1 MSYILDALRRAE
13 SERERSNV
21 PGLHANPIPAD
32 HADDDEAAAPARR
45 WLWGAAALA
54 LSAAGLAT
62 WLLWPAAAPAPVQL
76 ASAPPF
82 PPPPVQHPPV
92 APLQPGPELKRL
104 EPAPLI
110 IETPVETRPS
120 PAVPAVASAPTTP
133 PATTE
138 RPVPAFA
145 ELPEAFRR
153 SLPPLATSG
162 AMYSDTP
169 AQRMLI
175 VNGQLFREGD
185 KIADGLVLEQIQLK
199 RAIFSARGERFSVSY

>member
-13 SERERSNV
+13 SERERGNV

-32 HADDDEAAAPARR
+32 HADDDEAAAPVRR

-54 LSAAGLAT
+54 LSAAGLAA
-62 WLLWPAAAPAPVQL
+62 WLLWPAAAPVPVQL
-76 ASAPPF
+76 ASAPPS
-82 PPPPVQHPPV
+82 PPPPVQLAA
-92 APLQPGPELKRL
+92 APQPGPELKRL

-120 PAVPAVASAPTTP
+120 PAAPAAASAPTSL
-133 PATTE
+133 PAASAE
-138 RPVPAFA
+138 RPVPALA
-145 ELPEAFRR
+145 ELPETFRR

-199 RAIFSARGERFSVSY
+199 RAIFSVRGERFSVSY

>member
-13 SERERSNV
+13 SERQRGHV

-32 HADDDEAAAPARR
+32 HGDDDEAAAPARR

-54 LSAAGLAT
+54 LGAAGLAS

-76 ASAPPF
+76 ASAPP
-82 PPPPVQHPPV
+82 PPIQRPP
-92 APLQPGPELKRL
+92 AAALKPGPELKRL

-110 IETPVETRPS
+110 LETPAPVETRAS
-120 PAVPAVASAPTTP
+120 PAP
-133 PATTE
+133 PANTE
-138 RPVPAFA
+138 RPVPALA

-199 RAIFSARGERFSVSY
+199 RAIFAARGERFSVSY

>member
-13 SERERSNV
+13 SERERGNV

-32 HADDDEAAAPARR
+32 HADDDETAVPARR
-45 WLWGAAALA
+45 WLWGAAVLA
-54 LSAAGLAT
+54 LGAAALAT
-62 WLLWPAAAPAPVQL
+62 WLLRPGAAPAPVQL
-76 ASAPPF
+76 ASAPP
-82 PPPPVQHPPV
+82 PPPPIQRSPAA
-92 APLQPGPELKRL
+92 APQPGPELKRL

-120 PAVPAVASAPTTP
+120 PAPPTVASAPITP
-133 PATTE
+133 PAAIE
-138 RPVPAFA
+138 RAVPALV

-162 AMYSDTP
+162 AMYSDAP

-185 KIADGLVLEQIQLK
+185 KIAEGLVLEQIQLK

>member
-13 SERERSNV
+13 SERERGGV
-21 PGLHANPIPAD
+21 PGLHANPLPAE

-45 WLWGAAALA
+45 WLWGAAVL
-54 LSAAGLAT
+54 LLGAAGLAA
-62 WLLWPAAAPAPVQL
+62 WLLSAGVPSAPVQVAIAPPSPPIQRPPAAAP
-76 ASAPPF
+76 
-82 PPPPVQHPPV
+82 
-92 APLQPGPELKRL
+92 QPGPELKRL

-110 IETPVETRPS
+110 IETPVETKPS
-120 PAVPAVASAPTTP
+120 PALPIVTSASTTP
-133 PATTE
+133 PAVTE
-138 RPVPAFA
+138 RAVPALA

-153 SLPPLATSG
+153 GLPPLATSG
-162 AMYSDTP
+162 AMYSDAP

-199 RAIFSARGERFSVSY
+199 RAIFSARGQRFSVSY

>member
-13 SERERSNV
+13 SERERGNV

-32 HADDDEAAAPARR
+32 HADDDETAAPARR
-45 WLWGAAALA
+45 WLWGATALL
-54 LSAAGLAT
+54 LSAAGVAA
-62 WLLWPAAAPAPVQL
+62 WLLSPGAPTAPVQL
-76 ASAPPF
+76 ASAPPS
-82 PPPPVQHPPV
+82 PPPPVQLPPTA
-92 APLQPGPELKRL
+92 APQPGPALKRL

-110 IETPVETRPS
+110 IEPPVETRPS
-120 PAVPAVASAPTTP
+120 PPPPAVASAPTTP

-138 RPVPAFA
+138 RPVPALA
-145 ELPEAFRR
+145 ELPETFRR

-162 AMYSDTP
+162 AMYSDAP
-169 AQRMLI
+169 AKRMLI

-185 KIADGLVLEQIQLK
+185 KIAEGLVLEQIQLK

>member
-13 SERERSNV
+13 SERERGNV

-32 HADDDEAAAPARR
+32 HADDDETAAPARR
-45 WLWGAAALA
+45 WLWGAAVLA
-54 LSAAGLAT
+54 LGAAGLAT
-62 WLLWPAAAPAPVQL
+62 WLLWPGAAPAPVQL
-76 ASAPPF
+76 ASAPPPILL
-82 PPPPVQHPPV
+82 PPAA
-92 APLQPGPELKRL
+92 APQPGPELKRL

-110 IETPVETRPS
+110 IEPPVQTRAS
-120 PAVPAVASAPTTP
+120 PVPPVVVSAPTTP
-133 PATTE
+133 PAATE
-138 RPVPAFA
+138 RAVPALV

-162 AMYSDTP
+162 AMYSDAP

-185 KIADGLVLEQIQLK
+185 KIAKGLVLEQIQLK

>member
-13 SERERSNV
+13 SERERGNV

-45 WLWGAAALA
+45 WLWGAAAL
-54 LSAAGLAT
+54 LLGAAGLAA
-62 WLLWPAAAPAPVQL
+62 WLLSPGAAPAPVQL
-76 ASAPPF
+76 ASAPPPIQR
-82 PPPPVQHPPV
+82 PPAA
-92 APLQPGPELKRL
+92 APQPGPELKRL

-110 IETPVETRPS
+110 IETPVETRAS
-120 PAVPAVASAPTTP
+120 PAPPVMASAPTTP
-133 PATTE
+133 PAATE
-138 RPVPAFA
+138 RAVPALV

-162 AMYSDTP
+162 AMYSDAP

-185 KIADGLVLEQIQLK
+185 KIAEGLVLEQIQLK
-199 RAIFSARGERFSVSY
+199 RAIFSARGQSFSVSY

>member
-13 SERERSNV
+13 SERERGNV

-32 HADDDEAAAPARR
+32 HADDDETAAPARR
-45 WLWGAAALA
+45 WLWGAAVLA
-54 LSAAGLAT
+54 LGAAALAT
-62 WLLWPAAAPAPVQL
+62 WLLWPGAAPAPVQL
-76 ASAPPF
+76 ASAPPPIQR
-82 PPPPVQHPPV
+82 PPAA
-92 APLQPGPELKRL
+92 APQPGPELKRL
-104 EPAPLI
+104 EPAPFI
-110 IETPVETRPS
+110 IETPVETRAS
-120 PAVPAVASAPTTP
+120 PAPPVMASAPTTP
-133 PATTE
+133 PAATE
-138 RPVPAFA
+138 RSVPALV

-162 AMYSDTP
+162 AMYSDAP

>member
-13 SERERSNV
+13 SERQRGHV

-32 HADDDEAAAPARR
+32 HADDDEAAALARR

-54 LSAAGLAT
+54 LGAAGLAS

-76 ASAPPF
+76 ASAPL
-82 PPPPVQHPPV
+82 PPPPIQRPPAAV
-92 APLQPGPELKRL
+92 PQPGPELKRL
-104 EPAPLI
+104 EPAPMTL
-110 IETPVETRPS
+110 ETPAPVETRAS
-120 PAVPAVASAPTTP
+120 PAPPASA
-133 PATTE
+133 E
-138 RPVPAFA
+138 RPVPALA

-199 RAIFSARGERFSVSY
+199 RAIFAARGERFSVSY